1 MATRDVYSIA
11 TRTALAADGWLIT
24 ADPYLVLFEG
34 KDIFEAFG
42 SIAEER
48 DQLLG
53 ATKDG
58 TAIAVMVASFTGPSM
73 LIDFQA
79 ALGAYLVHQTMM
91 QQPDP
96 KRILYLALDTEAAT
110 NTLTR
115 AAMQM
120 VINDT
125 GLRYIVID
133 IEKASI
139 VEWKPLP
146 ANVKL

>member
-1 MATRDVYSIA
+1 MSTHDIYYTATK
-11 TRTALAADGWLIT
+11 TALIADGWLIA
-24 ADPYLVLFEG
+24 ADPYRVLYEG
-34 KDIFEAFG
+34 LDIHEAFG
-42 SIAEER
+42 STAEES

-58 TAIAVMVASFTGPSM
+58 TAIAVMVASFTGSSM

-91 QQPDP
+91 QQSDP
-96 KRILYLALDTEAAT
+96 ERLLYLALDAEAVT
-110 NTLTR
+110 NTLTDPAVKLVVDDR
-115 AAMQM
+115 S
-120 VINDT
+120 
-125 GLRYIVID
+125 LRYIVID

-146 ANVKL
+146 ANVKP